1 MANWDRRGDEYRNR
15 MEAARS
21 LTTGKV
27 VAPERMVEL
36 LEAIIRPQDKVCIE
50 GDNQKQADFL
60 AKALCQVNPERV
72 HDLHMVQST
81 IALPEHLDVFE
92 KGIATKVDFAYS
104 GPQSKRLAQMVQAGK
119 VTLGAIH
126 TYMELYGRYF
136 VDLTPQVALIVG
148 FEADRD
154 GNLFTGG
161 ATEDTPA
168 IVEATKFRKG
178 IVVAEVNRIV
188 DKVPRVDIPGD
199 WVDFIVKSPE
209 PFQMEALFTRDP
221 AKISETRI
229 LKAMMALQLYKEY
242 EVSTL
247 NHGIGFDTAAIE
259 LLLPTYGNELGL
271 KGKVCTNFIL
281 NPHPTM
287 IPAIEDG
294 WVKSIH
300 SPGTEVGM
308 DAYVKARPDVF
319 FVGPSGEMRTSRIF
333 TQIGGQYAVDMFI
346 GSTLQIDQY
355 GNSSTATKSAIAGF
369 GGAPNIGS
377 DAPGR
382 RHASYGWLKCGEE
395 WAGRK
400 DAVGS
405 VPRGRKLVV
414 QLLDTVSEKG
424 YPGFV
429 DELDAIQLW
438 KKANLEV
445 PPIMIYG
452 DDLTHI
458 ITEVG
463 VAYLHKCASL
473 NERMAAIRA
482 VAGDSPV
489 GQKENPEETA
499 MLRAK
504 GIFRT
509 PEDMGIDPARAK
521 RSLLAAQSIA
531 DLVAASGGLYQPPDK
546 FLK

>member
-1 MANWDRRGDEYRNR
+1 
-15 MEAARS
+15 
-21 LTTGKV
+21 
-27 VAPERMVEL
+27 
-36 LEAIIRPQDKVCIE
+36 
-50 GDNQKQADFL
+50 
-60 AKALCQVNPERV
+60 
-72 HDLHMVQST
+72 
-81 IALPEHLDVFE
+81 
-92 KGIATKVDFAYS
+92 
-104 GPQSKRLAQMVQAGK
+104 
-119 VTLGAIH
+119 
-126 TYMELYGRYF
+126 
-136 VDLTPQVALIVG
+136 
-148 FEADRD
+148 
-154 GNLFTGG
+154 
-161 ATEDTPA
+161 
-168 IVEATKFRKG
+168 
-178 IVVAEVNRIV
+178 
-188 DKVPRVDIPGD
+188 
-199 WVDFIVKSPE
+199 
-209 PFQMEALFTRDP
+209 
-221 AKISETRI
+221 
-229 LKAMMALQLYKEY
+229 
-242 EVSTL
+242 
-247 NHGIGFDTAAIE
+247 
-259 LLLPTYGNELGL
+259 
-271 KGKVCTNFIL
+271 
-281 NPHPTM
+281 
-287 IPAIEDG
+287 
-294 WVKSIH
+294 
-300 SPGTEVGM
+300 
-308 DAYVKARPDVF
+308 
-319 FVGPSGEMRTSRIF
+319 
-333 TQIGGQYAVDMFI
+333 MFI